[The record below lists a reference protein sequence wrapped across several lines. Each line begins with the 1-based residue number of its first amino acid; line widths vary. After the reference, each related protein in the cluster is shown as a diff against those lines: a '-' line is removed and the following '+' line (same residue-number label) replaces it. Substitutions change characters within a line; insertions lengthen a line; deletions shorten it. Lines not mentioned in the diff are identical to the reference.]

1 MSGDKTYSL
10 SELALSV
17 QSQLNKIYSGAYW
30 ISAEILK
37 LNHYTQSGHCYPQL
51 VEKKEGKI
59 VADLKGFIL
68 SSRYKA
74 LNDKFLTVTQ
84 KELSDGMQ
92 IRFRCKI
99 GFHPV
104 YGLSLNILDID
115 PTHTLGEMT
124 RLRNEAIAKLKSENI
139 FDINRK
145 TFLPLVIKKI
155 AIISVETSKGYGDFK
170 KILGASKY
178 NSLIHQELFPAL
190 VQGDAAV
197 SSISRVMEMIKIRKD
212 QFDAVAIIRGGG
224 GETGLD
230 CYDNYSL
237 SKLICQFPIPVLT
250 GIGHS
255 SNLTVAEQV
264 AYKNL
269 TTPSELASFILNG
282 FEEFE
287 VKIHSSAQ
295 RLTFIRRTI
304 IERNK
309 NNLHRLEDGIGK
321 AAIRLLRNEQNLLSS
336 TGSKI
341 VYVSTHNLKEKKYDL
356 TKRIVPALDQA
367 ALKSTDGHSKI
378 LDDLTLRVSMGTDE
392 YIESLSGWLAHS
404 EEKVRILDPVQ
415 TLKRGY
421 SITYFKGAP
430 LRKTST
436 VNKGDEISTLLSK
449 GEIKSKII

>member
-1 MSGDKTYSL
+1 MSKDKTYSL
-10 SELALSV
+10 SELALSI

-51 VEKKEGKI
+51 VEKKDGKV

-68 SSRYKA
+68 SSRYKY
-74 LNDKFLTVTQ
+74 LNDKFLLVTQ

-115 PTHTLGEMT
+115 PTYTLGEMT
-124 RLRNEAIAKLKSENI
+124 RLRNEAIATLKSENI
-139 FDINRK
+139 FDSNRK
-145 TFLPLVIKKI
+145 TYLPLLIKKI

-170 KILGASKY
+170 KILGSNKY
-178 NSLIHQELFPAL
+178 NKLIYQELFPAL

-197 SSISRVMEMIKIRKD
+197 ESISSVLKLIKIRND
-212 QFDAVAIIRGGG
+212 EFDAVAIIRGGG

-230 CYDNYSL
+230 CYDNYTL
-237 SKLICQFPIPVLT
+237 SREICQFPIPVLT

-255 SNLTVAEQV
+255 SNLTVVEQV
-264 AYKNL
+264 AYKSL
-269 TTPSELASFILNG
+269 TTPSELASFIIDG

-287 VKIHSSAQ
+287 GKIRSSVQ
-295 RLTFIRRTI
+295 RLNFIRRTI

-309 NNLHRLEDGIGK
+309 SYLLNIEEGIEK
-321 AAIRLLRNEQNLLSS
+321 FAIRLIRNQQNILSS

-341 VYVSTHNLKEKKYDL
+341 AYVSSRNLEEKKYDL
-356 TKRIVPALDQA
+356 TKRLVPTLNQ
-367 ALKSTDGHSKI
+367 LGRKSTAGYYKT
-378 LDDLTLRVSMGTDE
+378 LDDLTLKMSRNT
-392 YIESLSGWLAHS
+392 IEFMSTLNDHLLHS
-404 EEKVRILDPVQ
+404 AEKVRILDPVQ

-430 LRKTST
+430 LKKAGSAK
-436 VNKGDEISTLLSK
+436 KGDEISTLLSE